1 MPPTIL
7 ILGGGFGGIA
17 AANRLR
23 ELLPSPHRVIVVDRS
38 ERFFVGATKTWVMLG
53 ERSVA
58 EITQSRAALL
68 APGVEFVQAN
78 VGSIDP
84 IGRKVGTSIGSID
97 WDFLVVALGADVT
110 MDGVPGL
117 KEVAQTFYTLEG
129 AERLRGVIA
138 EFKGGDI
145 AILMVKP
152 PWKCPPAPYE
162 AAMLLHAHFAER
174 GVPARISIHTP
185 EGIPMATAG
194 PEMGVFIKSQLESRG
209 IVLNA
214 KRQVE
219 RVDPSAR
226 RIHFADGAEAAFDLL
241 LCVPTHAA
249 PKVAREAGLTGG
261 GPWIAVNPRTME
273 ATVAGAAGK
282 IFAIGDVTTV
292 SLPGRFKP
300 DMPLVLPKAGVMA
313 EAQGLVV
320 AARIADFAQGREPT
334 AEFDGRGF
342 CYLEMGCGKA
352 VRAEGSFF
360 SMPHPVMEKHV
371 PDAAQWQDKLDWVA
385 SHLRPVPR

>member
-1 MPPTIL
+1 MPPSTL
-7 ILGGGFGGIA
+7 VLGAGFGGIA

-23 ELLPSPHRVIVVDRS
+23 ELLPATHRVVVVDRS
-38 ERFFVGATKTWVMLG
+38 ESFYVGATKTWVMLG
-53 ERSVA
+53 ERSVG

-68 APGVEFVQAN
+68 APGVEFVCAG
-78 VGSIDP
+78 VDAIDVAARTVSTASGV
-84 IGRKVGTSIGSID
+84 IA
-97 WDFLVVALGADVT
+97 WNYLVVALGADVS

-117 KEVAQTFYTLEG
+117 KDAAHTFYTLEG

-138 EFKGGDI
+138 DFKGGDI

-162 AAMLLHAHFAER
+162 AAMLLHAHFTAR
-174 GVPARISIHTP
+174 GVPVKISIHTP

-194 PEMGVFIKSQLESRG
+194 PEMGAFIKAQLESRG

-219 RVDPSAR
+219 RVDGEGR
-226 RIHFADGAEAAFDLL
+226 RIHFADGSDAGFDLL
-241 LCVPTHAA
+241 LCVPVHAA
-249 PKVAREAGLTGG
+249 PEVAREAGLTGG
-261 GPWIAVNPRTME
+261 GAWIAVNPRTME
-273 ATVAGAAGK
+273 VGLDTAVGRV
-282 IFAIGDVTTV
+282 FAIGDVTTV

-313 EAQGLVV
+313 EAQALVV
-320 AARIADFAQGREPT
+320 AQRIADHIGGRESI

-342 CYLEMGCGKA
+342 CYLELGRGEA

-360 SMPHPVMEKHV
+360 SMPHPVMEKQM
-371 PDAAQWQDKLDWVA
+371 PDAAQLEDKHRWVA
-385 SHLRPVPR
+385 SHLRPMPR

>member
-1 MPPTIL
+1 MTPTIVV
-7 ILGGGFGGIA
+7 LGAGFGGIA
-17 AANRLR
+17 TANRLR
-23 ELLPSPHRVIVVDRS
+23 ELLPPQHRVIVVDRS
-38 ERFFVGATKTWVMLG
+38 EDFFVGATKTWVMLG

-68 APGVEFVQAN
+68 APGVEFACAEVTA
-78 VGSIDP
+78 IDVAARTVASAGGV
-84 IGRKVGTSIGSID
+84 IA
-97 WDFLVVALGADVT
+97 WDYLVVALGADVA
-110 MDGVPGL
+110 MEGVPGL
-117 KEVAQTFYTLEG
+117 KEAAHTFYTLEG

-138 EFKGGDI
+138 DFKGGDI

-162 AAMLLHAHFAER
+162 AAMLLHAHFAAR
-174 GVPARISIHTP
+174 GVPVRISIHTP

-194 PEMGVFIKSQLESRG
+194 PEMGAFIKSQLESRG

-214 KRQVE
+214 KRQVV
-219 RVDPSAR
+219 RVDGEGR
-226 RIHFADGAEAAFDLL
+226 RIHFADGADAAFDLL
-241 LCVPTHAA
+241 LCVPVHAA
-249 PKVAREAGLTGG
+249 PAVAREAGLTGG
-261 GPWIAVNPRTME
+261 GPWIAVNPQTME
-273 ATVAGAAGK
+273 VGLDTAVGRV
-282 IFAIGDVTTV
+282 FAIGDVTTV

-320 AARIADFAQGREPT
+320 AQRIADLAAGRTPS

-342 CYLEMGCGKA
+342 CYLELGRGEA

-360 SMPHPVMEKHV
+360 NMPHPVMEKRA
-371 PDAAQWQDKLDWVA
+371 PDAAQLEDKHRWVA
-385 SHLRPVPR
+385 AHLRPVAR